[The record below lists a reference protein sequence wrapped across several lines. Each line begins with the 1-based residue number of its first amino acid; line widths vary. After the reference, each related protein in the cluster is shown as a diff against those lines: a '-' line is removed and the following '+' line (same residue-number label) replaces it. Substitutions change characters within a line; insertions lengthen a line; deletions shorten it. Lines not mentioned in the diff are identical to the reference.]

1 MEGSQLNG
9 IDSDKAS
16 LRGKYPWQPFLEITV
31 GGTNQTDIYVDG
43 FIGTDPR
50 DLPALDCRE

>member
-1 MEGSQLNG
+1 VNG
-9 IDSDKAS
+9 IDPIKQVFAESTP
-16 LRGKYPWQPFLEITV
+16 GNHFLEITV

-50 DLPALDCRE
+50 DLPALDCRQ